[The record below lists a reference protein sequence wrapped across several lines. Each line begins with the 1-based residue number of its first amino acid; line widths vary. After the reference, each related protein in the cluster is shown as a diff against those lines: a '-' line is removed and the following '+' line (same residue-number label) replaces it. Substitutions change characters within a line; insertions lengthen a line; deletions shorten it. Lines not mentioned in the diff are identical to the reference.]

1 MRLNN
6 KTFLSTVIIIC
17 CSSLLVT
24 TFSCKKESKTSA
36 DTPTTQI
43 LDSKQQANL
52 PKLIDLGAGK
62 CIPCKMM
69 IPILEELKTEYAGK
83 LVVEVIDI
91 TEKPEKSQEYGIE
104 IIPTQIFYD
113 PDGKEFQR
121 HEGFISKEDIISAF
135 TEKGIKLN

>member
-17 CSSLLVT
+17 FSFLLVT

-43 LDSKQQANL
+43 LDNKQQANL

-91 TEKPEKSQEYGIE
+91 TEKPEKSEEYGIE
-104 IIPTQIFYD
+104 IIPTQIFYG

-121 HEGFISKEDIISAF
+121 HEGFISKEDIISVFAG
-135 TEKGIKLN
+135 KDIKLN